1 MSKKKIAVLG
11 AGSWGLTIAQMLY
24 ENGHRI
30 SIWEINERLA
40 GQLSKS
46 RKFKYIPE
54 INLPKDIAISSDLSA
69 VLAGAE
75 IAVIVVPSA
84 FVRATAR
91 KVSQVS
97 LKPGLITICATKGLE
112 DRTFKT
118 MSQVLAD
125 ELPVQVKKNIAVLS
139 GPNIANEIAA
149 KKPAASVI
157 ASKNLKTAQTLQA
170 VFMSRYFRTYTTN
183 DVIGVELGGAV
194 KNIIA
199 IACGISDGMGLGSNT
214 KSALITRG
222 IFEMMKL
229 GKYFKAR
236 PETFSGLSGLGDLIT
251 TCFSP
256 HSRNRRCGEKIAQ
269 GKTYEKAMKEIC
281 TVVEGIQTCRAVHH
295 FARKLKI
302 SMPITEQVYQVLFE
316 HKQPQK
322 AVLDLMTRQP
332 KHEKISFV

>member
-1 MSKKKIAVLG
+1 MKKKIAILG
-11 AGSWGLTIAQMLY
+11 AGSWGLTIAQMLH
-24 ENGHRI
+24 ENGHHI
-30 SIWEINERLA
+30 SIWEINEHLA
-40 GQLSKS
+40 GQLCRS
-46 RKFKYIPE
+46 RKFKFIPD
-54 INLPKDIAISSDLSA
+54 INLPNNIVVSSDLGD
-69 VLAGAE
+69 VLAGADM
-75 IAVIVVPSA
+75 AVIVVPSA

-91 KVSQVS
+91 KLAKIT
-97 LKPGLITICATKGLE
+97 LKRGLIVVCATKGLE
-112 DRTFKT
+112 DKTFKT

-125 ELPVQVKKNIAVLS
+125 ELPVLARKNLAVLS

-149 KKPAASVI
+149 KKPAAAVI
-157 ASKNLKTAQTLQA
+157 ASKNLKAAQTAQKM
-170 VFMSRYFRTYTTN
+170 FMSRYFRTYTTN
-183 DVIGVELGGAV
+183 DVQGVELGGAV

-229 GKYFKAR
+229 GKYFKAK

-281 TVVEGIQTCRAVHH
+281 TVVEGIQTCKAVHH
-295 FARKLKI
+295 FAVKYKI

-316 HKQPQK
+316 RKQPQK
-322 AVLDLMTRQP
+322 AVLDLMARQP
-332 KHEKISFV
+332 KNENSL

>member
-1 MSKKKIAVLG
+1 MLKKKIAVLG
-11 AGSWGLTIAQMLY
+11 AGSWGLTIAQMLH
-24 ENGHRI
+24 ENGHQI
-30 SIWEINERLA
+30 AIWEINEKLA
-40 GQLSKS
+40 AQLSRT
-46 RKFKYIPE
+46 RKFKFIPDV
-54 INLPKDIAISSDLSA
+54 NLPKNITISSNLDE
-69 VLAGAE
+69 VLAAAD

-91 KVSQVS
+91 KISQIE
-97 LKPGLITICATKGLE
+97 LKRGLIVVCATKGLE
-112 DRTFKT
+112 DKTFQT

-125 ELPVQVKKNIAVLS
+125 ELPRQVAKNIAVLS

-149 KKPAASVI
+149 KKPAAAVI
-157 ASKNLKTAQTLQA
+157 ASKNLKTAKALQE
-170 VFMSRYFRTYTTN
+170 VFISRYFRTYTST
-183 DVIGVELGGAV
+183 DILGVELGGAV

-229 GKYFKAR
+229 GKYFKAK

-281 TVVEGIQTCRAVHH
+281 TVVEGIQTCQAVHH
-295 FARKLKI
+295 FAKKFKI
-302 SMPITEQVYQVLFE
+302 IMPITEQVYQVLFE
-316 HKQPQK
+316 RKQPQK

-332 KHEKISFV
+332 KPEHSL

>member
-1 MSKKKIAVLG
+1 MHKKNIAVLG
-11 AGSWGLTIAQMLY
+11 AGSWGLTIAQMLH
-24 ENGHRI
+24 ENGHHI

-40 GQLSKS
+40 IQLSKS
-46 RKFKYIPE
+46 RKFKYIPA
-54 INLPKDIAISSDLSA
+54 INLPKNIFISSDLEA
-69 VLAGAE
+69 VAATAD

-91 KVSQVS
+91 RLAKVT
-97 LKPGLITICATKGLE
+97 LKRGLIVVCATKGLE

-118 MSQVLAD
+118 ISQVLAD
-125 ELPVQVKKNIAVLS
+125 ELPGQVRKNIAVLS

-149 KKPAASVI
+149 RKPAAAVI
-157 ASKNLKTAQTLQA
+157 ASKNLKAAQTLQA
-170 VFMSRYFRTYTTN
+170 VFMSRYFRTYTTT
-183 DVIGVELGGAV
+183 DVLGAELGGAV

-229 GKYFKAR
+229 GKYFKAK

-281 TVVEGIQTCRAVHH
+281 TVVEGIHTCQAVHH
-295 FARKLKI
+295 FAVKYKI

-316 HKQPQK
+316 RKQPHK

-332 KHEKISFV
+332 KHENSL